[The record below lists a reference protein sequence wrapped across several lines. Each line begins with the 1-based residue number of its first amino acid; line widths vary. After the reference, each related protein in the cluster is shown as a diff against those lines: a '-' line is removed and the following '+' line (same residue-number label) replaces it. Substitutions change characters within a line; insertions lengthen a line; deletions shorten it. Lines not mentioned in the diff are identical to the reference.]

1 MTEIKFGTDGWRAII
16 AQEFTT
22 DNVARVTVA
31 TAKWL
36 LERTKTPS
44 VVIGHDCRFG
54 GTLFVE
60 TATKVFCEMGVKV
73 ITHKGFVTTPMISL
87 TTVEMKATAGVVITA
102 SHNPPSYNGYKLK
115 DGFGGPAAPN
125 EIAKVE
131 TMIPAAATIPATS
144 IADYEKQGLIEYV
157 DMELMYENHVKKTFD
172 LAAIMQKNV
181 LAYDGM
187 YGAGQR
193 MLPRLLPNSLLMHCT
208 PNPGFMGQAPEPLER
223 NTLEFQQ
230 FIKSNKGKVAAG
242 LVTDG
247 DADRIAMYDEHGNF
261 LDAHHILLLLIYY
274 ASQFKHMTGKVV
286 VAFSAS
292 DKIKKMCRIY
302 GIECEVTKIGF
313 KYIAEKMMTEDVLVG
328 GEESGGIAVKG
339 HIPERDGI
347 WDGLLLLDLMT
358 KTGKTLSQLVED
370 IYAVVGRFVFERND
384 LHLSETL
391 KQQIIANCK
400 AGKYTAFGKYKIE
413 RVEDVDGYKYHLPNE
428 CWVMIR
434 PSGTEPLLRIYAEAP
449 TKETVLDIL
458 EETKRLLLE

>member
-16 AQEFTT
+16 AQDFTT

-36 LERTKTPS
+36 LERTPTPS

-54 GTLFVE
+54 GSLFVE
-60 TATKVFCEMGVKV
+60 TAAKIFCEMGVKV
-73 ITHKGFVTTPMISL
+73 ITHKGFVTTPMVSL
-87 TTVEMKATAGVVITA
+87 ATVEMKATAGVVITA

-115 DGFGGPAAPN
+115 DGFGGPAAPT
-125 EIAKVE
+125 EITKVE
-131 TMIPAAATIPATS
+131 NLIPASATIPSTS
-144 IADYEKQGLIEYV
+144 LNEYEQKGLLQYV

-172 LAAIMQKNV
+172 LQAIADKVV
-181 LAYDGM
+181 LGYDAM
-187 YGAGQR
+187 YGAGQNI
-193 MLPRLLPNSLLMHCT
+193 LPRLLPNAQLMHCT
-208 PNPGFMGQAPEPLER
+208 TNPGFMGQAPEPLER
-223 NTLEFQQ
+223 NTLEFQK
-230 FIKSNKGKVAAG
+230 FIKANKGKISAG

-247 DADRIAMYDEHGNF
+247 DADRIAMYDENGNF

-274 ASQFKHMTGKVV
+274 ASQFKKMNGKVV

-292 DKIKKMCRIY
+292 DKIKKMCSIY
-302 GIECEVTKIGF
+302 GIPHEVTKIGF

-358 KTGKTLSQLVED
+358 KTGKTLTQLVED
-370 IYAVVGRFVFERND
+370 IYAVVGKFVFERND
-384 LHLSETL
+384 LHLEESL

-400 AGKYTAFGKYKIE
+400 AGKYTSFGKYKIE
-413 RVEDVDGYKYHLPNE
+413 RVEDIDGYKYHLPE
-428 CWVMIR
+428 ESWVMIR

-449 TKETVLDIL
+449 TKEMVLDIL
-458 EETKRLLLE
+458 EETKKLLLG

>member
-187 YGAGQR
+187 YGAGQL

-230 FIKSNKGKVAAG
+230 FIKANKGKISAG

-247 DADRIAMYDEHGNF
+247 DADRIAMYDENGNF

-292 DKIKKMCRIY
+292 DKIKKMCGIY
-302 GIECEVTKIGF
+302 GIPHQVTKIGF
-313 KYIAEKMMTEDVLVG
+313 KYIAEIMMTDDVLVG

-358 KTGKTLSQLVED
+358 KTNKTLSQLVED
-370 IYAVVGRFVFERND
+370 IYAVVGKFVFERND
-384 LHLSETL
+384 LHLEEAL
-391 KQQIIANCK
+391 KQTIIANCK
-400 AGKYTAFGKYKIE
+400 TGKYTAFGKYKIE
-413 RVEDVDGYKYHLPNE
+413 RVEDIDGYKYHLPNE

-449 TKETVLDIL
+449 TKEMVLDIL
-458 EETKRLLLE
+458 EEVKKLLLG